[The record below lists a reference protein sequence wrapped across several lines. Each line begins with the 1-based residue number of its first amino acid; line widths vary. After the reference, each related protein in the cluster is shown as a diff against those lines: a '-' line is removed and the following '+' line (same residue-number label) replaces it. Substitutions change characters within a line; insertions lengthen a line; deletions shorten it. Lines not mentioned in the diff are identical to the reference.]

1 MLDEISNISDTLLLV
16 KSRHPKAISIKDF
29 KNKSKFT
36 NIKILE
42 FESVEK
48 AIKYT
53 KNKNDTYLV
62 TGSLSVAAEAL
73 ESLNNITPELYPYL

>member
-1 MLDEISNISDTLLLV
+1 MLDEISKVSDTLLLV
-16 KSRHPKAISIKDF
+16 KSRHPKAVSIKDF
-29 KNKSKFT
+29 KNKTKT
-36 NIKILE
+36 TDAKIIE
-42 FESVEK
+42 FASVEK

-53 KNKNDTYLV
+53 KNKNDTFLV